1 MLLMKKT
8 PVMIP
13 PPRISRKNLE
23 HLYARR
29 SAIDALIVS
38 LEEYN
43 RFREKR
49 AASEDKRKTA

>member
-8 PVMIP
+8 PVIIA

-29 SAIDALIVS
+29 SAIDALIQS
-38 LEEYN
+38 LEEYE

-49 AASEDKRKTA
+49 TGEDKRKTA